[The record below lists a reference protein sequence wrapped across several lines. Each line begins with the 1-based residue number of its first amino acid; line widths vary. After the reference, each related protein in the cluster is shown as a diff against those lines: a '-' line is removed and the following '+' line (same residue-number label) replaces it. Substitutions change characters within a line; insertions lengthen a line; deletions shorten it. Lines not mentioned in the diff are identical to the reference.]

1 MKKLIFL
8 IISTL
13 VLLSGCATKEEDTTF
28 GLEKVPED
36 FSYGEVFKVTKKE
49 SEQAVLQMSNN
60 QLLFGVRDMEQET
73 RDFSFYWVDLNTKI
87 QKNKK
92 ITISEEAGE
101 QKDDFFIG
109 IDGNESFQIRNET
122 KLDTLGILTFSGDY
136 LDFVKND
143 FSDKYHSIVEISDGK
158 QITGFSD
165 KNHKVGTEELV
176 MWGNDGE
183 VINKRAMAEVV
194 NDPKA
199 GCDSMGFFNGYIYV
213 FSRET
218 QSIYQLTESGEFLRK
233 YNLSANISSEKLG
246 SGITGAFCYQP
257 ELEKC
262 IFYLYEG
269 EGNEVYFNVED
280 GKVSPWEFTNPAY
293 KDKYITSNY
302 TRINLGNNSQRE
314 RRIDPKKAFISS
326 SLYMSTEGDYYFST
340 NRNIAQ
346 ENPKEESMYTRYLV
360 KVEKEKQEAFFKEYG
375 VE

>member
-165 KNHKVGTEELV
+165 KNHNVGTEELV

-183 VINKRAMAEVV
+183 VINKKAMADVV

-233 YNLSANISSEKLG
+233 YNLSADITGEKLN
-246 SGITGAFCYQP
+246 SSDTGNFYYQP
-257 ELEKC
+257 ELNKY

-269 EGNEVYFNVED
+269 NENYLYFNVTD
-280 GKVSPWEFTNPAY
+280 GKVSPWDFTNPAY
-293 KDKYITSNY
+293 KDKYM
-302 TRINLGNNSQRE
+302 TRNSTRVNLGNKEQKNS
-314 RRIDPKKAFISS
+314 IDSEKAFDPSAI
-326 SLYMSTEGDYYFST
+326 YMSTEGDYYFMST
-340 NRNIAQ
+340 RNIAQ
-346 ENPKEESMYTRYLV
+346 EKPEKEALFTKYLV

-375 VE
+375 LE

>member
-1 MKKLIFL
+1 MKKLIV
-8 IISTL
+8 IISAL
-13 VLLSGCATKEEDTTF
+13 FLLSGCATKEEDTTF

-49 SEQAVLQMSNN
+49 SEQATLRMSND
-60 QLLFGVRDMEQET
+60 QLFFGLCET
-73 RDFSFYWVDLNTKI
+73 DKGVRDFSFYWVDLKTKI
-87 QKNKK
+87 QKTKN
-92 ITISEEAGE
+92 ITISEDVGKKTDE
-101 QKDDFFIG
+101 FYIG
-109 IDGNESFQIRNET
+109 VDGDIDLQIRNGTEYGAVGT
-122 KLDTLGILTFSGDY
+122 FTFSGTY
-136 LDFVKND
+136 LDFFKND
-143 FSDKYHSIVEISDGK
+143 FSEKYHSIVELSDGK
-158 QITGFSD
+158 QLTGLMD
-165 KNHKVGTEELV
+165 KEYTIGTDELV
-176 MWGNDGE
+176 TWGKDGE
-183 VINKRAMAEVV
+183 ILSKKVMADIV

-199 GCDSMGFFNGYIYV
+199 GCDSMGFFNGYVFV

-233 YNLSANISSEKLG
+233 YDLSANISSEKLG

-360 KVEKEKQEAFFKEYG
+360 KIEKEKQEAFFKEYG

>member
-1 MKKLIFL
+1 MKKLIV
-8 IISTL
+8 IISAL
-13 VLLSGCATKEEDTTF
+13 FLLSGCATKEEDTTF

-36 FSYGEVFKVTKKE
+36 FSYGEVFKVTKKD
-49 SEQAVLQMSNN
+49 SEQATLRMSND
-60 QLLFGVRDMEQET
+60 QLFFGLCET
-73 RDFSFYWVDLNTKI
+73 GKGVRDFSFYWVDLKTKI
-87 QKNKK
+87 QKTKN
-92 ITISEEAGE
+92 ITISEDVGKKTDE
-101 QKDDFFIG
+101 FYIG
-109 IDGNESFQIRNET
+109 VDGDIDLQIRNGTEYGAVGT
-122 KLDTLGILTFSGDY
+122 FTFSGTY
-136 LDFVKND
+136 LDFFKND
-143 FSDKYHSIVEISDGK
+143 FSEKYHSIVELSDGK
-158 QITGFSD
+158 QLTGLMD
-165 KNHKVGTEELV
+165 KEYTIGTEELV
-176 MWGNDGE
+176 TWGKDGE
-183 VINKRAMAEVV
+183 ILSKKVMADIV

-199 GCDSMGFFNGYIYV
+199 GCDSMGFFNGYVFV

-233 YNLSANISSEKLG
+233 YDLSANISSEKLG

-360 KVEKEKQEAFFKEYG
+360 KIEKEKQEAFFKEYG

>member
-1 MKKLIFL
+1 
-8 IISTL
+8 
-13 VLLSGCATKEEDTTF
+13 EDTTF

-49 SEQAVLQMSNN
+49 SEQAVLQMSND

-143 FSDKYHSIVEISDGK
+143 FLDKYHSNVEISDGK

-183 VINKRAMAEVV
+183 VINKRAMAEIV

-218 QSIYQLTESGEFLRK
+218 QSIYQLTESGEFLHK
-233 YNLSANISSEKLG
+233 YDLSTEISNEKLNYTV
-246 SGITGAFCYQP
+246 SSAFYYQP
-257 ELEKC
+257 EINAS
-262 IFYLYEG
+262 IFFLNEGHGKKLYFD
-269 EGNEVYFNVED
+269 VKD
-280 GKVSPWEFTNPAY
+280 GKVSPWDFTNPVY
-293 KDKYITSNY
+293 KDKFITIGSA
-302 TRINLGNNSQRE
+302 RINLGNNSQRE
-314 RRIDPKKAFISS
+314 NRVDSDKAFNS
-326 SLYMSTEGDYYFST
+326 SLIYMSTEGDYYFST